1 MYRALVPSCIAAL
14 VFASGLAACGSE
26 TEQGGV
32 SRMAKQEEARE
43 EAAPDQANDEIAV
56 IELTDYG
63 VIKLEFYPSRAPNH
77 VENFKKLA
85 RSGFYDGTKFHRV
98 IPGFMIQGGD
108 PNTKSDDTGTWGSG
122 GPGYQIDAE
131 FSQAPHL
138 RGTLS
143 LARTDDPT
151 SAGSQFLICVAPS
164 PFLDGQYTVFGKVI
178 EGMEV
183 ADEIVNTPRD
193 RNDRPFTNVA
203 VESIKIEK
211 AS

>member
-1 MYRALVPSCIAAL
+1 MYRALAPSCIAVL
-14 VFASGLAACGSE
+14 VFASGLGACGSE
-26 TEQGGV
+26 NEQGGV
-32 SRMAKQEEARE
+32 SKMAKQEEARE
-43 EAAPDQANDEIAV
+43 EAAADQANDEIAMITVTDFGV
-56 IELTDYG
+56 IE
-63 VIKLEFYPSRAPNH
+63 LEFYPSRAPNH

-108 PNTKSDDTGTWGSG
+108 PNTKGDDTGTWGTG

-131 FSQAPHL
+131 FNQAPHL

-143 LARTDDPT
+143 MARTDDPN
-151 SAGSQFLICVAPS
+151 SAGSQFFICVAPS
-164 PFLDGQYTVFGKVI
+164 PFLDGQYTVFGKVT
-178 EGMEV
+178 EGMDV
-183 ADEIVNTPRD
+183 AEEIVNAPRD
-193 RNDRPFTNVA
+193 RNDRPFTNVV